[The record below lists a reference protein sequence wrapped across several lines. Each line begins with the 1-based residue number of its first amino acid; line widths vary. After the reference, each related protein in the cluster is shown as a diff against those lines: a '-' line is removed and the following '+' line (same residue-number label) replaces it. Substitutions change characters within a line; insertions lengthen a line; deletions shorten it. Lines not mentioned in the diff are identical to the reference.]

1 MLTARVRTDAVFYYL
16 FVPAC
21 ARRVTR
27 NAGRRFRCAIGVKSR
42 QTAERLT
49 MTDTSTD
56 KLIHAAERFLGK
68 GETALSSVERQVL
81 EQAIGKKALSLDTS
95 AVFDEKATFG
105 QRLADGVAAFG
116 GSWTFLISFGVVLLA
131 WVGAN
136 LLLAQSAPDP
146 YPFIFLNLLL
156 SMLAAV
162 QAPVIMM
169 SQNRQAAKDRLVTS
183 HDYECN
189 LKAEIEIM
197 ALHDKVDQLR
207 NDDLKHLIGKQQEQI
222 ALLTRLV
229 ESQVGK
235 AAATESK

>member
-1 MLTARVRTDAVFYYL
+1 
-16 FVPAC
+16 
-21 ARRVTR
+21 
-27 NAGRRFRCAIGVKSR
+27 
-42 QTAERLT
+42 

-56 KLIHAAERFLGK
+56 KLIQAAERFLGK

-95 AVFDEKATFG
+95 AVFDETATFG

-131 WVGAN
+131 WVGGN

-222 ALLTRLV
+222 ALLTKLV
-229 ESQVGK
+229 ESQLGK

>member
-1 MLTARVRTDAVFYYL
+1 
-16 FVPAC
+16 
-21 ARRVTR
+21 
-27 NAGRRFRCAIGVKSR
+27 
-42 QTAERLT
+42 
-49 MTDTSTD
+49 MTDNSTD
-56 KLIHAAERFLGK
+56 KLIQAAERFLGK
-68 GETALSSVERQVL
+68 GEAALSEVERQVL
-81 EQAIGKKALSLDTS
+81 VQAIGKRALSLDTS

-105 QRLADGVAAFG
+105 QRLADGVASFG
-116 GSWTFLISFGVVLLA
+116 GSWTFLISFGVVLVG
-131 WVGAN
+131 WVGIN
-136 LLLAQSAPDP
+136 LLLTQLAPDP

-207 NDDLKHLIGKQQEQI
+207 NDDLKQLIAKQQEQI
-222 ALLTRLV
+222 DLLTRLV
-229 ESQVGK
+229 ESRVAVAAGK
-235 AAATESK
+235 GEST